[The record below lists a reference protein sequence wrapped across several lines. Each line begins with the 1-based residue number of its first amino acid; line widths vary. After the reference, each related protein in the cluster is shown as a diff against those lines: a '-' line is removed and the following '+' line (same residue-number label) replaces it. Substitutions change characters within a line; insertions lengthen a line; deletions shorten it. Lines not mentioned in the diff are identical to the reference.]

1 MMLISSKG
9 TSGGRFERQR
19 VNCALQT
26 LRAFVVLALCSPSFA
41 QNVRIAVLGL
51 FHPREIIVR
60 ATPAA
65 AVVVHASEQKLV
77 LDPSSE
83 MDEVHVHQDG
93 NAVLIQARDREIR
106 AESLTFTSRESGPID
121 FFLEIPGE
129 ITRRYQGTLDL
140 TPSSGSLL
148 AIVTMD
154 LETAVA
160 SVIAA
165 ESESG
170 TPLEA
175 LKAQAIAARSYLIA
189 SNGRHRGFDFCDTTH
204 CQFLREPPKPDAA
217 AARAAMASRGLVV
230 EYRSQVF
237 AAMYTRSCS
246 GRTRTPADLGLP
258 AGSYP
263 YYSVVCRYCREH
275 PRYWRSSISAQDT
288 SGLRPH
294 DEAARI
300 ATGRRLGWNRVESD
314 DFTMASRGVEA
325 IIEGVGQGH
334 GIGLCQAGARAMAK
348 EGADFRQILAHY
360 YPNTVVTSLEQE
372 SADSGA
378 LSQIMS
384 SQ

>member
-1 MMLISSKG
+1 MA
-9 TSGGRFERQR
+9 TRH
-19 VNCALQT
+19 
-26 LRAFVVLALCSPSFA
+26 LAWVILLLGSFA
-41 QNVRIAVLGL
+41 SGQSVRIGVLGL
-51 FHPREIIVR
+51 FHTRELVVSAPAASALKIRGGGQSFTFEASSGPNSATIVAAPEGLIVR
-60 ATPAA
+60 CGARFVESP
-65 AVVVHASEQKLV
+65 EILV
-77 LDPSSE
+77 SSR
-83 MDEVHVHQDG
+83 DG
-93 NAVLIQARDREIR
+93 GPVDFL
-106 AESLTFTSRESGPID
+106 LT
-121 FFLEIPGE
+121 IPGR
-129 ITRRYQGTLDL
+129 ISRRYRGTLAISE
-140 TPSSGSLL
+140 TSGVLVPV
-148 AIVTMD
+148 VTMD

-160 SVIAA
+160 SVVAA
-165 ESESG
+165 ESLPSD
-170 TPLEA
+170 PLEA
-175 LKAQAIAARSYLIA
+175 LKAQAVAARSYLRA
-189 SNGRHRGFDFCDTTH
+189 ARGRHRNFDFCDTTH

-217 AARAAMASRGLVV
+217 AARAAMATRGLVV

-275 PRYWRSSISAQDT
+275 PRYWRSSISAQDA

-314 DFTMASRGVEA
+314 DFTMARRGVEA
-325 IIEGVGQGH
+325 VIEGVGQGH